1 MTNDEEA
8 HLAVGAYLL
17 HALPPD
23 EAAAFERHLAGC
35 AACRREVAE
44 LGEAVGEL
52 AGSRTAALPPG
63 LRERVFAEIA
73 RTPQEERGPRTPQDE
88 PTARTPRDREIA
100 GPPQDG
106 SRSRPGPGARLR
118 RRGLVLALAAS
129 LAAAATFGGIAAWQH
144 SRADD
149 ARTQVFAL
157 QTDKDALAD
166 VLTAPD
172 ATLHTGK
179 LSGGTSVAVVV
190 SQDDD
195 RAAFAADDL
204 PPLDDDQVYEL
215 WYAAQ
220 SGDLT
225 PAGLLPG
232 RGGRPARVLD
242 RPLGNAVA
250 VGITVEPEGG
260 SRQPTTDPL
269 GIIPIAT

>member
-23 EAAAFERHLAGC
+23 EAAAYERHLASC

-44 LGEAVGEL
+44 LGETVGEL
-52 AGSRTAALPPG
+52 AGSQTAALPPG

-73 RTPQEERGPRTPQDE
+73 RAPQDRS
-88 PTARTPRDREIA
+88 A
-100 GPPQDG
+100 
-106 SRSRPGPGARLR
+106 SRPHLPARLR

-129 LAAAATFGGIAAWQH
+129 LAAAAAFGGIAAWQH
-144 SRADD
+144 ARADD
-149 ARTQVFAL
+149 ARTQVLAL
-157 QTDKDALAD
+157 QTDKDAFAG

-172 ATLHTGK
+172 ATLYTGN
-179 LSGGTSVAVVV
+179 LTGGTSVAVVV
-190 SQDDD
+190 SREGD
-195 RAAFAADDL
+195 RAAFAAEDL
-204 PPLDDDQVYEL
+204 PALRDDQVYEL
-215 WYAAQ
+215 WYAAR

-242 RPLGNAVA
+242 RPLGSAVA

-260 SRQPTTDPL
+260 STRPTTDPL
-269 GIIPIAT
+269 GIIPITA